1 MEHLQFKKGKKKK
14 VNGGRGKEGLAHLFP
29 RAFAHL
35 EQS

>member
-1 MEHLQFKKGKKKK
+1 MEHLQFKKGKKKSEW
-14 VNGGRGKEGLAHLFP
+14 GKGEEGLAHLFP